1 VLDFVA
7 RSSSGKTAPEPGLV
21 DVVDE
26 GALAV
31 DLDHRQPLAVPS
43 LELRVTG
50 DVDLDELEAELV
62 TQAPEH
68 LLCAL
73 AQMAPGRVVE
83 GDRRYG

>member
-1 VLDFVA
+1 M
-7 RSSSGKTAPEPGLV
+7 
-21 DVVDE
+21 
-26 GALAV
+26 
-31 DLDHRQPLAVPS
+31 PS
-43 LELRVTG
+43 LEFRIAG
-50 DVDLDELEAELV
+50 DVDLEELEAQLV